1 MKLYLFTR
9 GSALE
14 ENRVVTFSPLLVLI
28 VKVSLSLLL
37 KRALPL
43 TLTCYT
49 QEIFPVF
56 LRRKNVAPA
65 SHDPFT

>member
-37 KRALPL
+37 KRA
-43 TLTCYT
+43 
-49 QEIFPVF
+49 EI
-56 LRRKNVAPA
+56 LA
-65 SHDPFT
+65 